1 MCLFEPVG
9 SIFVWTG
16 FWQYLCKLI
25 VLAACCLLC
34 GQSWLGLSKFFREY
48 NLQLVLFGKLCE
60 INCQGLP
67 RDWKLDLIV
76 FVFVIDIA
84 NPKCINDQ
92 LSSRPDWGDPD
103 ASRPRTGC
111 HGPCHPPGCAC
122 HQVTTRHRPY
132 SEGLEIL
139 PRSREQPCWEKG
151 FLASGRCSSFDGRVN
166 RIKSCSG
173 QWTDKPGGDTWPT
186 KVTTEQHLFW
196 ILYRSTSVSW
206 GAKTSTNMIDLSKI
220 QNFTSIDVYH
230 RQCNWTLNIYVS
242 LYITHLMVMTMLVK
256 MAMKMVTWQKQTWRQ
271 DPDQGPGFWPEISWI
286 NWKGQFWPKPALKP
300 FLSLVYL

>member
-1 MCLFEPVG
+1 MWINYQFIAVCPFILNF
-9 SIFVWTG
+9 SHISS
-16 FWQYLCKLI
+16 QK
-25 VLAACCLLC
+25 
-34 GQSWLGLSKFFREY
+34 WL
-48 NLQLVLFGKLCE
+48 VFG
-60 INCQGLP
+60 NNFGLP
-67 RDWKLDLIV
+67 NFL
-76 FVFVIDIA
+76 
-84 NPKCINDQ
+84 PQ
-92 LSSRPDWGDPD
+92 LPNFF
-103 ASRPRTGC
+103 
-111 HGPCHPPGCAC
+111 
-122 HQVTTRHRPY
+122 TRIYPTYPWHFPT
-132 SEGLEIL
+132 L
-139 PRSREQPCWEKG
+139 
-151 FLASGRCSSFDGRVN
+151 LASGRSSFDGRVN

-256 MAMKMVTWQKQTWRQ
+256 MMMKMVTWQKQTWRQ

-286 NWKGQFWPKPALKP
+286 NWKEQFWPKPALKP